1 MPDSA
6 HGAGKLGAGCIA
18 VLVGKG
24 VDPRAVGYPGMGT
37 AGLVGPLMTWQVMIQ
52 TEDPM
57 IVLVKIIVIQF
68 VLPAVITLGIS
79 EFMRKKGWIR
89 QGDMKLE
96 L

>member
-1 MPDSA
+1 
-6 HGAGKLGAGCIA
+6 
-18 VLVGKG
+18 
-24 VDPRAVGYPGMGT
+24 MGT
-37 AGLVGPLMTWQVMIQ
+37 AGLVGALMTWQVMIQ

>member
-1 MPDSA
+1 MLLHMTNNATGS
-6 HGAGKLGAGCIA
+6 
-18 VLVGKG
+18 
-24 VDPRAVGYPGMGT
+24 GMGT
-37 AGLVGPLMTWQVMIQ
+37 AGLVDRLMTWQVMIQ

>member
-1 MPDSA
+1 MLLHMTNNATGS
-6 HGAGKLGAGCIA
+6 
-18 VLVGKG
+18 
-24 VDPRAVGYPGMGT
+24 GMGT

-89 QGDMKLE
+89 PGRHETGAVGRKWITEIGKILLQ
-96 L
+96 